1 MGWDLIPPVIYS
13 KLIDIII
20 HCDISSANKIIKIPI
35 KQSSYKDRKERQ
47 VHLRKK
53 I

>member
-20 HCDISSANKIIKIPI
+20 HCDISSTNKVIKIPI
-35 KQSSYKDRKERQ
+35 KKDRKERKYI
-47 VHLRKK
+47 LEKNK
-53 I
+53 YK